1 MASRTAASNRQEAL
15 VRLKTGAAYLDVAEL
30 VLNDRQRD
38 EFFNVAGAL
47 AVLAGIAASDAL
59 CAIRL
64 GKRHRGDDHRGATQL
79 LESATPDGRDLANR
93 LRRLL
98 DLKDEAHY
106 GVVVVSSQKA
116 RSAVRNARHLLR
128 RATEELER

>member
-1 MASRTAASNRQEAL
+1 L
-15 VRLKTGAAYLDVAEL
+15 VRLKTEAAYLDVAEL
-30 VLNDRQRD
+30 VPTDRQRD

-64 GKRHRGDDHRGATQL
+64 GKCHRGDDHRGATQL
-79 LESATPDGRDLANR
+79 FESATPDGRDLANR

-98 DLKDEAHY
+98 DLKDEVA
-106 GVVVVSSQKA
+106 GT
-116 RSAVRNARHLLR
+116 R
-128 RATEELER
+128 